1 MIAEAFRLAAR
12 SIIRNKLRSFL
23 TILGIVIGVAAV
35 IAMVTVGQGS
45 SRQVSASVE
54 ALGSDVLILRPGRRE
69 FGPPGAG
76 GRARP
81 FTLRDADA
89 LALIPD
95 VGRIAPIATSTQT
108 VVAGNANASVQITGS
123 TPDWVDVSNW
133 SMALGRNF
141 TLAEDRAGLAV
152 CLLGQTTRQT
162 LFGEADPVG
171 QIVRIKTIACQVVGV
186 LAPKGAGSFGQDQDD
201 LVVMPIRLL
210 QRRLAGDSDVNTMQI
225 SVTAGVSVADA
236 MGSIEEIMR
245 ERRRLTF
252 DQDNDFSLTDMKE
265 VASMLNSVNSIL
277 SGLLSSVAAVSLL
290 VGGIGIMNIMLVS
303 VTERTR
309 EIGIR
314 LAVGASARQVL
325 TQFLV
330 ESVALSLLGG
340 VIGIGLGLA
349 MAGVAS
355 RFMAIPFVADPMV
368 IVGAFGFS
376 ALIGVFFGYF
386 PARRAARLDPIEAL
400 RHQ

>member
-1 MIAEAFRLAAR
+1 MIVEAFRLAAR
-12 SIIRNKLRSFL
+12 SIVRNKLRSFL
-23 TILGIVIGVAAV
+23 TILGIVIGVASV

-45 SRQVSASVE
+45 SKQVTDSVE
-54 ALGSDVLILRPGRRE
+54 AMGSDLLVLRPGRRE

-81 FTLRDADA
+81 FTLRDAEA
-89 LALIPD
+89 LMQLPE
-95 VGRIAPIATSTQT
+95 VGRLAPIASSTQT
-108 VVAGNANASVQITGS
+108 VVAGNANSSTSITGS
-123 TPDWVDVSNW
+123 TPDWLEVTNW
-133 SMALGRNF
+133 TLASGRNF
-141 TLAEDRAGLAV
+141 TTAEDNAGLAV
-152 CLLGQTTRQT
+152 CLLGQTVRQR
-162 LFGEADPVG
+162 LFGSDDPVG
-171 QIVRIKTIACQVVGV
+171 QTVRIKSIACEVVG
-186 LAPKGAGSFGQDQDD
+186 LLTAKGAGSFGQDQDD
-201 LVVMPIRLL
+201 VVVMPIRLL
-210 QRRLAGDSDVNTMQI
+210 QRRLAGDTDVSTIQI
-225 SVTAGVSVADA
+225 SVASGVSVQQATTA
-236 MGSIEEIMR
+236 IQEVMR
-245 ERRRLTF
+245 ERRRITI
-252 DQDNDFSLTDMKE
+252 DKDDDFSITDMKE
-265 VASMLNSVNSIL
+265 IASMLNSVNSVL

-340 VIGIGLGLA
+340 VIGILTGLA

-355 RFMAIPFVADPMV
+355 SFMAIPFVVDPTMV
-368 IVGAFGFS
+368 LLAFGFS

-386 PARRAARLDPIEAL
+386 PARRAARMDPIEAL

>member
-45 SRQVSASVE
+45 SKQVSASVE
-54 ALGSDVLILRPGRRE
+54 AMGSDVLVLRPGRRE

-81 FTLRDADA
+81 FTLRDAEA
-89 LALIPD
+89 LALLPE
-95 VGRIAPIATSTQT
+95 VGALAPIVTSSQT
-108 VVAGNANASVQITGS
+108 VIAGNANVATQITGS
-123 TPDWVDVSNW
+123 TPDWLGVTNW
-133 SMALGRNF
+133 SLAAGRNF
-141 TLAEDRAGLAV
+141 TPAEDNAGLAV
-152 CLLGQTTRQT
+152 CLLGQTVRQT
-162 LFGEADPVG
+162 LFGDADPVG
-171 QIVRIKTIACQVVGV
+171 QTVRIKSIACQVVGL

-201 LVVMPIRLL
+201 VVAMPIRLL
-210 QRRLAGDSDVNTMQI
+210 QRRLAGDTDVSTIQI
-225 SVTAGVSVADA
+225 KVAGGVSVQEASSA
-236 MGSIEEIMR
+236 IQQVMR
-245 ERRRLTF
+245 ERRRLSI
-252 DQDNDFSLTDMKE
+252 DKDDDFSLTDMKE
-265 VASMLNSVNSIL
+265 IATMLNSVNSVL

-340 VIGIGLGLA
+340 IIGILVGLA

-368 IVGAFGFS
+368 ILGAFGFS
-376 ALIGVFFGYF
+376 ALVGVIFGYF
-386 PARRAARLDPIEAL
+386 PARRAARMDPIEAL